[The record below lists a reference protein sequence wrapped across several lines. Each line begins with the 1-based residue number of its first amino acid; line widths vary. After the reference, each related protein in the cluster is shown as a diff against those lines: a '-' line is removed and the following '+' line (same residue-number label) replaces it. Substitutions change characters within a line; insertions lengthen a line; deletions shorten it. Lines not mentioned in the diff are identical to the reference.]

1 MYCYAAEE
9 QVRSCVVDVQA
20 AANLDIEVVSA
31 KENATAVSDDDDAAA
46 AAAAAA
52 VEVAGKRDTTDYKG
66 LDAVDTKNVETMAA
80 LDAVDTADAHFATWE
95 EAAGQPA
102 TKPNTCQYLRDHPT
116 QLKKWNGNVPASY
129 TCEDEV
135 AQNTYRNLD

>member
-1 MYCYAAEE
+1 VYCYAAEE
-9 QVRSCVVDVQA
+9 QVRSCVADVQA

-46 AAAAAA
+46 AAAA
-52 VEVAGKRDTTDYKG
+52 VEVAGKRDTTDYKDLG
-66 LDAVDTKNVETMAA
+66 AVDTKNVETMAA

-102 TKPNTCQYLRDHPT
+102 TKPKHFCQSLGPSHAT
-116 QLKKWNGNVPASY
+116 KKWNRNVPASY
-129 TCEDEV
+129 TCEDAV
-135 AQNTYRNLD
+135 AQNTCRSLD